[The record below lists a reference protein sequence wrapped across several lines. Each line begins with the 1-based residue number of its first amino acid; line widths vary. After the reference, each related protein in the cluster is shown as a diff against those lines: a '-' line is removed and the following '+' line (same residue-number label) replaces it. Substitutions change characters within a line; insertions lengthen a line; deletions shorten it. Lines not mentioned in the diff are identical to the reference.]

1 MSYDIYTSL
10 SGARAAQYQMD
21 IVAQNIANVSTVGY
35 REQRVSFQLQGS
47 GEGVLGQS
55 QADASGV
62 TANMAD
68 GAVSVDNDP
77 NHFALQG
84 EGFFVV
90 NVGGEEM
97 LTRVGQFV
105 VDSEGIMTTAQ
116 GNPVM
121 SSTGEIEIPQG
132 ETFTVTNDGLIIA
145 SESGEIGRFDLV
157 TAEDISPMG
166 GGLWRANSEIRDAD
180 PSVIQGAL
188 EGSNVDSMRAMV
200 ELIEASRYFE
210 AYQKTMQSSDE
221 MDAKLIQMGE

>member
-1 MSYDIYTSL
+1 MSADIYTSL

-35 REQRVSFQLQGS
+35 REQRVTFELDGS
-47 GEGVLGQS
+47 GEGLLGQS
-55 QADASGV
+55 HANVSGV
-62 TANMAD
+62 IPNMAD
-68 GAVSVDNDP
+68 GTVRIDNDP

-90 NVGGEEM
+90 DVGSEEL

-105 VDSEGIMTTAQ
+105 VDAKGVITTAQ

-121 SSTGEIEIPQG
+121 GSTGEIEIPEG
-132 ETFTVTNDGLIIA
+132 ETFTVTNEGIIIA
-145 SESGEIGRFDLV
+145 SESGEIGKFDLV
-157 TAEDISPMG
+157 MADDISPMG
-166 GGLWRANSEIRDAD
+166 GGMWRANSGLREAD
-180 PSVIQGAL
+180 VSVIQGAL

-221 MDAKLIQMGE
+221 MDAKLIQVGE